1 MSTTT
6 QKQNT
11 SSSLPT
17 NNKPVESAKAP
28 EPATTASHTES
39 PKTEGHKEAS
49 VENPT
54 TIISIT
60 VNEKLARQ
68 ARFLA
73 RARGCS
79 ISSLFTDA
87 ASLAIPVALKA
98 ALADLQGDL
107 E

>member
-39 PKTEGHKEAS
+39 PKTEGHKEAP

-60 VNEKLARQ
+60 VNWERSSRSAAFRSR
-68 ARFLA
+68 ACGVIVAPASFLA
-73 RARGCS
+73 PA
-79 ISSLFTDA
+79 SS
-87 ASLAIPVALKA
+87 
-98 ALADLQGDL
+98 QG
-107 E
+107 